1 MYTIIRRNYPNIGV
15 SWHGI
20 RKIYEKCEWLN
31 APPKRKAQPQQR
43 CRYQAVY
50 PNQIWHVDIH
60 IWSKYTGLYIFG
72 VIDEH
77 THTVC
82 VPYYKAA
89 PYNISHT
96 KIFSRAKY
104 NRVI

>member
-72 VIDEH
+72 VIDDRSRFLIESREKPRQDGKNPSR
-77 THTVC
+77 
-82 VPYYKAA
+82 VPSEKV
-89 PYNISHT
+89 
-96 KIFSRAKY
+96 K
-104 NRVI
+104 